1 MSQDVYA
8 GWPRKSFRAGD
19 TLTAGAVL
27 RFMTAGANAGFVSYH
42 ATDTQ
47 YIIGVAL
54 NAASATGEAV
64 NVLLAGVTVKC
75 NANASISAG
84 SLVGV
89 ATDAAG
95 RIVERGQ
102 AATTTGQVPIL
113 GIALDRGQLTN
124 SAVEVLVQT
133 FSANLQS
140 A

>member
-1 MSQDVYA
+1 MAQEVSGKGDV
-8 GWPRKSFRAGD
+8 KSFLAGD

-27 RFMTAGANAGFVSYH
+27 RFMTVGANAGFVSYH

-54 NAASATGEAV
+54 RGASLTGEAIP
-64 NVLLAGVTVKC
+64 VLLAAPTVKC

-102 AATTTGQVPIL
+102 AATTTGHVPIV
-113 GIALDRGQLTN
+113 GIALNVGQLTN
-124 SAVEVLVQT
+124 ASVEVLLQP